1 MHPTLA
7 RLARGGWI
15 AFLFLRPLLSNSSD
29 ESKAIGQPANPPRG
43 LSDGSLDRSGD
54 GDSSWAEVL
63 DPSLSEVRGDLTR
76 DHSHAEVEFDFDGE
90 QPSIPEIV
98 GGYKVGRPI
107 GRGGMGEVF
116 LAEHRSM
123 GRVVALKILPT
134 RWLDRAESV
143 NRFYEEVRAASRL
156 MHPNIVT
163 AFDAGEADGIHFL
176 AMEYVEGRTL
186 SQWVNEQGPM
196 SIGDAASAIRQAAF
210 ALHHAHAAGIVHRDV
225 KPGNLMRANDGTIKL
240 LDLGLARFS
249 ADWYPSPKEI
259 APREVELRDGQGSH
273 SNSHSTEAK
282 NRPLLGTLSFIS
294 PEQLEDANSADSR
307 SDQYSLGATLFY
319 LLLGHP
325 PFTGDLVEQVYGHR
339 HGEVPDLMTL
349 RNDVDLKLADI
360 VRRMLAKDPAERYGS
375 MDEVARAM
383 APYDNDR
390 STPAW
395 VLDFARRETGEDH
408 TTVGGESTR
417 RGLLSVVGI
426 ELGMTHAATA
436 ITQSDGTMV
445 SGWPGISE
453 SGPRALCRIAAAEKT
468 DRETGQSVV
477 LFGDAAYER
486 RERHPQRVAH
496 CQMMYFGREDMMR
509 RIGGR
514 LCPPEVTMGLCMR
527 RLLGN
532 TLTQMDT
539 PDSADGD
546 SSAAM
551 QLGTSWRRHERWPDA
566 VAITV
571 PSSYDQLH
579 RRAIYQ
585 SAQLAGLPAVRL
597 IERSIAV
604 TRFAMTEP
612 PRTSHAEVPLSP
624 IDPQSSAPILYVGLT
639 GQSLDVSILQ
649 VYGGQIRQIST
660 AGHWCHSTMAWA
672 RRLVE
677 MISNRLPTTP
687 PRIQGVPA
695 NRKELIHLTRIQMAG
710 ERAMNQLL
718 LMPETKVDIAHENHV
733 DSVTISRDEWLGNCE
748 DLIESIEENIRLACQ
763 RAGILPTDLRHC
775 LAMGPLLRLPVIR
788 DRVLIGTAPN
798 AGVAF
803 FDQVDAAHGAA
814 ACVASELPGQLCSEP
829 PAKSVAG
836 HSIGFVVADRDGKRR
851 ILPIIPRG
859 TPTPARTNR
868 QLNGTARDNRM
879 TLSLVESSGKNGE
892 NWQTLGRHII
902 EVSPDEVNPMRRLG
916 FELDI
921 NGLLSVHLERPDLG
935 RTVMLPPLP
944 VNAMEEAQW
953 QDWREWIEATL

>member
-1 MHPTLA
+1 MLTLNL
-7 RLARGGWI
+7 RL
-15 AFLFLRPLLSNSSD
+15 PLSNSPDEPELIGDPAGQAMRRLADSSKESGSD
-29 ESKAIGQPANPPRG
+29 DA
-43 LSDGSLDRSGD
+43 
-54 GDSSWAEVL
+54 SSWADRLEASHA
-63 DPSLSEVRGDLTR
+63 DSMGDLTR
-76 DHSHAEVEFDFDGE
+76 DQTHSEVGFEVESFHR
-90 QPSIPEIV
+90 SIPEIV
-98 GGYKVGRPI
+98 GVYNVGRPI

-123 GRVVALKILPT
+123 GRKVALKILPT
-134 RWLDRAESV
+134 RWLDRVESV

-163 AFDAGEADGIHFL
+163 AFDAGEADGIHYM
-176 AMEYVEGRTL
+176 AMEYVDGRTL
-186 SQWVNEQGPM
+186 SQWVNDQGPM
-196 SIGDAASAIRQAAF
+196 AIGDAASAIRQAAF

-225 KPGNLMRANDGTIKL
+225 KPGNLMRAHDGTIKL

-249 ADWYPSPKEI
+249 AEWYPSPRGVK
-259 APREVELRDGQGSH
+259 PRELDLPDDD
-273 SNSHSTEAK
+273 NSHNSASTEAK

-319 LLLGHP
+319 LLMGHP

-417 RGLLSVVGI
+417 RGLLSVIGI

-436 ITQSDGTMV
+436 ITQSDGTMLA
-445 SGWPGISE
+445 GWPGMSTQ
-453 SGPRALCRIAAAEKT
+453 GPRPLCRIAVAEKT
-468 DRETGQSVV
+468 DRDTGQSTI
-477 LFGDAAYER
+477 LFGDSAYER

-496 CQMMYFGREDMMR
+496 CQMMYFGRDDMMR

-514 LCPPEVTMGLCMR
+514 MCPPEVTMGLCMR
-527 RLLGN
+527 HLLGN
-532 TLTQMDT
+532 TLTQVT
-539 PDSADGD
+539 APGAPDGD
-546 SSAAM
+546 SSSTTA
-551 QLGTSWRRHERWPDA
+551 LGTSWKRHERWPDA

-604 TRFAMTEP
+604 TRFAMTSPHCSSFEG
-612 PRTSHAEVPLSP
+612 TPLPP
-624 IDPQSSAPILYVGLT
+624 IDSQSSAPILYVGLT
-639 GQSLDVSILQ
+639 GQSLDISILQ
-649 VYGGQIRQIST
+649 VYGGQIRQIAT
-660 AGHWCHSTMAWA
+660 AGHWGHSTMAWS

-677 MISNRLPTTP
+677 MISSRLPCAP
-687 PRIQGVPA
+687 KRIQGLPA
-695 NRKELIHLTRIQMAG
+695 NRQELIHVTRIQMAG

-718 LMPETKVDIAHENHV
+718 LMPETRVEIAHQGHI
-733 DSVTISRDEWLGNCE
+733 DSVELTRDEWLTECE
-748 DLIESIEENIRLACQ
+748 DLLLSIEESIRLVCQ
-763 RAGILPTDLRHC
+763 RAGVLPSDLKHC
-775 LAMGPLLRLPVIR
+775 LAMGPLLRLPAIR
-788 DRVLIGTAPN
+788 DRVLTKGAPN
-798 AGVAF
+798 AAIAF
-803 FDQVDAAHGAA
+803 YDQVDAAHGAA

-829 PAKSVAG
+829 PAKGVAG

-892 NWQTLGRHII
+892 NWQTLGRHTI
-902 EVSPDEVNPMRRLG
+902 EVAPDEVNPMRRLG

-935 RTVMLPPLP
+935 RTVMLPSLP
-944 VNAMEEAQW
+944 TSSMDEMQW